1 MASTTYL
8 TLEGRRVKVS
18 SLDKVLYPT
27 TGFTKRDVLDYYSRI
42 GPVMSEYLKG
52 RIVTLKRYPDGVAG
66 EVFFQK
72 RCPAGRPSWVQT
84 AKVWSETN
92 HAELAYCVL
101 DDVPSLV
108 WAANLGALELHVSL
122 ARTSDYDRPTSLVFD
137 LDPGP
142 PATILEC
149 LQVAFWLRELCAQ
162 VGLQA
167 FPKVSGSKG
176 IHLHIPL
183 NSPASYEQT
192 KPFAHA
198 LAERLEESH
207 PELVVANMRR
217 ELREGRV
224 LIDWSQNEEHKTTVC
239 VYSLRGKERP
249 TVSMPVTWDELEE
262 AHAVQDTSSLVY
274 SPDQALVRLEEVGD
288 LYAPVRE
295 LHQDLPSLSRLQ
307 AA

>member
-1 MASTTYL
+1 MASSSYVTIDD
-8 TLEGRRVKVS
+8 RRVKVS
-18 SLDKVLYPT
+18 SLDKVMYPAADFSK
-27 TGFTKRDVLDYYSRI
+27 GDVLDYYQRV
-42 GPVMSEYLKG
+42 GPVMVEYLQG
-52 RIVTLKRYPDGVAG
+52 RTVTLKRYPDGVSG

-72 RCPAGRPSWVQT
+72 RCPAGRPAWVQT

-92 HAELAYCVL
+92 HADMWYCVL
-101 DDVPSLV
+101 DDVSSLL

-122 ARTSDYDRPTSLVFD
+122 ARKDDSTRPTSLVFD

-149 LQVAFWLRELCAQ
+149 IQVAFWLRELCQQ
-162 VGLQA
+162 VGLEA

-183 NSPASYEQT
+183 NTPVTYEQT

-198 LAERLEESH
+198 LAERLEDEH

-217 ELREGRV
+217 ELRGGHV

-239 VYSLRGKERP
+239 VYSLRGKEQP
-249 TVSMPVTWDELEE
+249 TVSMPVSWEEL
-262 AHAVQDTSSLVY
+262 ASARDAADPASLVF
-274 SPDQALVRLEEVGD
+274 PAAQAIARLEQMGD
-288 LYAPVRE
+288 LYTPVRE
-295 LHQDLPSLSRLQ
+295 LRQKLPPVKRLK

>member
-1 MASTTYL
+1 VAANTYL
-8 TLEGRRVKVS
+8 TLEGRRVRVS
-18 SLDKVLYPT
+18 SLDKVMYPAA
-27 TGFTKRDVLDYYSRI
+27 GFTKRDVIDYYSRV
-42 GPVMSEYLKG
+42 GPVMIQYLKE
-52 RIVTLKRYPDGVAG
+52 RAVTLKRYPDGVGG

-72 RCPAGRPSWVQT
+72 RCPAGRPGWVQT
-84 AKVWSETN
+84 TRVWSETN
-92 HAELAYCVL
+92 HADLWYCVL
-101 DDVPSLV
+101 DDLPSLV
-108 WAANLGALELHVSL
+108 WAANLGALEFHVSL
-122 ARTSDYDRPTSLVFD
+122 ARTSNYGQPTSLVFD

-149 LQVAFWLRELCAQ
+149 IQVAFWLQELCRQ

-183 NSPASYEQT
+183 NTSVTYAQT

-198 LAERLEESH
+198 LAERLEKQH

-239 VYSLRGKERP
+239 VYSLRGKEQP
-249 TVSMPVTWDELEE
+249 TVSAPVTWEELES
-262 AHAVQDTSSLVY
+262 ARGAGDAASLVY
-274 SPDQALVRLEEVGD
+274 LPDRVLKRLADDGD

-295 LHQDLPSLSRLQ
+295 LQQELPSQERLKT
-307 AA
+307 A